1 MGTRWWLWL
10 VLSTGSAHAANV
22 IVNVGGARLLF
33 SPQTVTIQVGDTVT
47 FVNKGGFHNVVADD
61 NSFRCARGCDGQPN
75 GNGNP
80 SNSNWVAS
88 LTFNTPG
95 TIGYFCEVHGAPG
108 IGMYGTIQVNGPTAS
123 STPEVP
129 SGSGASGV
137 LLALLLTGAA
147 GLRLRYTLR

>member
-88 LTFNTPG
+88 LTLNTPG
-95 TIGYFCEVHGAPG
+95 TIGYFCE
-108 IGMYGTIQVNGPTAS
+108 VNGPTAS

-129 SGSGASGV
+129 SGSGAGGV